1 MSLNYFDE
9 LFFAKY
15 VKSDDEVIE
24 VCHKHPIWIIDD
36 ILIWMFFWVIL
47 PSFFY
52 YNNTFNSNNLVD
64 FIYFESFVIFIYL
77 VLMYKI
83 FDWYNDSWIITSNWI
98 IDLDWQLFKANIVY
112 IDFDDIKW
120 IELQQSSIW
129 DWFLDKAN
137 IIIHLEGENSTF
149 ILEDAKSPK
158 NIVWF
163 IQEVIE
169 EKQKAAEEE
178 DQTSFEFLINT
189 LKKVVKDHLVEGKEV
204 EDNNKD
210 DIEKVLNKKWT
221 VDLRDMK

>member
-1 MSLNYFDE
+1 MALSYFDE

-15 VKSDDEVIE
+15 VKIDDEVVE

-52 YNNTFNSNNLVD
+52 YNNSFDLKNLVE
-64 FIYFESFVIFIYL
+64 FIYFEWFIVFIYL
-77 VLMYKI
+77 ILMYKI
-83 FDWYNDSWIITSNWI
+83 FDWYNDSWIITSTWI
-98 IDLDWQLFKANIVY
+98 IDLDWQFFKANIVY
-112 IDFDDIKW
+112 IDFSDIKW
-120 IELQQSSIW
+120 IELKQSSMW
-129 DWFLDKAN
+129 DWLLDKAN
-137 IIIHLEGENSTF
+137 IIIHLEWESSNF

-178 DQTSFEFLINT
+178 DKDSFEFLINT
-189 LKKVVKDHLVEGKEV
+189 LKKVVKDHLVEGKEKI
-204 EDNNKD
+204 EDNKVE
-210 DIEKVLNKKWT
+210 IEKVLNKKWT
-221 VDLRDMK
+221 VDLRDI